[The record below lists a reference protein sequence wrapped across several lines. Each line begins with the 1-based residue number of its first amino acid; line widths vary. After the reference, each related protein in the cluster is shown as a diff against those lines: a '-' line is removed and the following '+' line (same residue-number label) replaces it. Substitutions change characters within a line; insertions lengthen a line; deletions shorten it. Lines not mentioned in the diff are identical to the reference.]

1 MGGDHLPLRPD
12 VTIGIRRYY
21 EDKREVILSDYEF
34 FASGKTQGLTYQTG
48 IEYITSDGEIL
59 VHEADQIDLS
69 RPLVSNEEN
78 FMRKVLPEYRTVIDG
93 FTVLNYYQINVK
105 VNKVWLGGP
114 DLKDDVHLQLLRNGQ
129 DYLAPV
135 TLSNGETEV
144 SWKLDQV
151 DENNVPYDYS
161 VKELNV
167 PNDYTVAV
175 TNTSE
180 VGSPDISL
188 TVTNS
193 YSIPT
198 LPDQPTIPLTPL
210 KPGTATDLTKPSEGD
225 KDIEGPGKV
234 GVSSDLNKDK
244 EVLPATGVG
253 SNYYPYIILG
263 LGLILLK
270 GRRNTT
276 HKL

>member
-1 MGGDHLPLRPD
+1 
-12 VTIGIRRYY
+12 
-21 EDKREVILSDYEF
+21 
-34 FASGKTQGLTYQTG
+34 
-48 IEYITSDGEIL
+48 
-59 VHEADQIDLS
+59 
-69 RPLVSNEEN
+69 
-78 FMRKVLPEYRTVIDG
+78 MRKVLPEYRTVIDG
-93 FTVLNYYQINVK
+93 FTVLNYYQVNVK
-105 VNKVWLGGP
+105 VNKVWVGGP
-114 DLKDDVHLQLLRNGQ
+114 DLKEDVHLQLLRNGQ

-135 TLSNGETEV
+135 TLSDGETEV

-198 LPDQPTIPLTPL
+198 LPDKPTIPLTPL

-270 GRRNTT
+270 GRRNTRS